1 MKDYTKN
8 MTAPIYYQS
17 DCNLDL
23 LKGKKIAII
32 GYGSQGHAHALNL
45 RDSGCDV
52 IVGLYKGSKSWAKAE
67 AQGFKVYT
75 SAEAA
80 KQADIIMILINDEKQ
95 AALYKN
101 DIEPNLEAGNM
112 LMFAHGFN
120 IHFGCIKPPKDVDVT
135 MVAPKGPGHT
145 VRSEYQVGKGVP
157 CLVAVEQDATGQAK
171 DLALAYAL
179 GIGGARAG
187 VLETTFRTETE
198 TDLFGEQAVE
208 CGGLSKLIEEG
219 FQTLVDQGFPPIVA
233 YFECCHENKLIIDL
247 VTQGGMAYMWNVCSN
262 TAKYGGLTRRDK
274 VINKDSVAGMK
285 EIYREIDSGEFKTEW
300 RQEWANGLK
309 NLHAMM
315 DDESKLQLEKT
326 GAEVRALFQRKAN

>member
-1 MKDYTKN
+1 MDTK
-8 MTAPIYYQS
+8 IYH
-17 DCNLDL
+17 DEDADL
-23 LKGKKIAII
+23 NVLKGKKVAVL
-32 GYGSQGHAHALNL
+32 GYGAQGRAQALSF
-45 RDSGCDV
+45 RDSGFDV
-52 IVGLYKGSKSWAKAE
+52 TIGVRENGPSWKKAKEDGGMTVTTMDKAVKDADVVLMLLPDETQPDIYKE
-67 AQGFKVYT
+67 FV
-75 SAEAA
+75 
-80 KQADIIMILINDEKQ
+80 
-95 AALYKN
+95 
-101 DIEPNLEAGNM
+101 EPNLKKGAA
-112 LMFAHGFN
+112 LDFAHGFA
-120 IHFGCIKPPKDVDVT
+120 ITYKLIVPPKDVDVI
-135 MVAPKGPGHT
+135 MMAPKAPGDAERQQF
-145 VRSEYQVGKGVP
+145 VEGFGVP
-157 CLVAVEQDATGQAK
+157 ALIAVHQDATGNAK
-171 DLALAYAL
+171 KIALALAKGL
-179 GIGGARAG
+179 GCTRAG
-187 VLETTFRTETE
+187 TFEVDNFDYETKS
-198 TDLFGEQAVE
+198 DLFGEQAVE

-285 EIYREIDSGEFKTEW
+285 EIYKEIDSGEFKTEW

>member
-1 MKDYTKN
+1 MDTK
-8 MTAPIYYQS
+8 IYH
-17 DCNLDL
+17 DEDADL
-23 LKGKKIAII
+23 NVLKGKKVAVL
-32 GYGSQGHAHALNL
+32 GYGAQGRAQALSF
-45 RDSGCDV
+45 RDSGFDV
-52 IVGLYKGSKSWAKAE
+52 TIGVREDGPSWKKAKEDGGMTVTTMDKAVKDADVVLMLLPDETQPDLYKE
-67 AQGFKVYT
+67 FV
-75 SAEAA
+75 
-80 KQADIIMILINDEKQ
+80 
-95 AALYKN
+95 
-101 DIEPNLEAGNM
+101 EPNLKKGAA
-112 LMFAHGFN
+112 LDFAHGFA
-120 IHFGCIKPPKDVDVT
+120 ITYKLIVPPKDVDVI
-135 MVAPKGPGHT
+135 MMAPKAPGDAERQQF
-145 VRSEYQVGKGVP
+145 VEGFGVP
-157 CLVAVEQDATGQAK
+157 ALIAVHQDATGNAK
-171 DLALAYAL
+171 KIALALAKGL
-179 GIGGARAG
+179 GCTRAG
-187 VLETTFRTETE
+187 TFEVDNFDYETKS
-198 TDLFGEQAVE
+198 DLFGEQAVE

>member
-1 MKDYTKN
+1 MDTK
-8 MTAPIYYQS
+8 IYH
-17 DCNLDL
+17 DEDADL
-23 LKGKKIAII
+23 NVLKGKKVAVL
-32 GYGSQGHAHALNL
+32 GYGAQGRAQALSF
-45 RDSGCDV
+45 RDSGFDV
-52 IVGLYKGSKSWAKAE
+52 TIGVRENGPSWKKAKEDGGMTVTTMDKAVKDADVVLMLLPDETQPDIYKE
-67 AQGFKVYT
+67 FV
-75 SAEAA
+75 
-80 KQADIIMILINDEKQ
+80 
-95 AALYKN
+95 
-101 DIEPNLEAGNM
+101 EPNLKKGAA
-112 LMFAHGFN
+112 LDFAHGFA
-120 IHFGCIKPPKDVDVT
+120 ITYKLIVPPKDVDVI
-135 MVAPKGPGHT
+135 MMAPKAPGDAERQQF
-145 VRSEYQVGKGVP
+145 VEGFGVP
-157 CLVAVEQDATGQAK
+157 ALIAVHQDATGNAK
-171 DLALAYAL
+171 KIALALAKGL
-179 GIGGARAG
+179 GCTRAG
-187 VLETTFRTETE
+187 TFEVDNFDYETKS
-198 TDLFGEQAVE
+198 DLFGEQAIE

>member
-1 MKDYTKN
+1 MDTK
-8 MTAPIYYQS
+8 IYH
-17 DCNLDL
+17 DEDADL
-23 LKGKKIAII
+23 NVLKGKKVAVL
-32 GYGSQGHAHALNL
+32 GYGAQGRAQALSF
-45 RDSGCDV
+45 RDSGFDV
-52 IVGLYKGSKSWAKAE
+52 TIGVRENGPSWKKAKEDGGMTVTTMDKAVKDADVVLMLLPDETQPDIYKE
-67 AQGFKVYT
+67 FV
-75 SAEAA
+75 
-80 KQADIIMILINDEKQ
+80 
-95 AALYKN
+95 
-101 DIEPNLEAGNM
+101 EPNLKKGAA
-112 LMFAHGFN
+112 LDFAHGFA
-120 IHFGCIKPPKDVDVT
+120 ITYKLIVPPKDVDVI
-135 MVAPKGPGHT
+135 MMAPKAPGDAERQQF
-145 VRSEYQVGKGVP
+145 VEGFGVP
-157 CLVAVEQDATGQAK
+157 ALIAVHQDATGNAK
-171 DLALAYAL
+171 KIALALAKGL
-179 GIGGARAG
+179 GCTRAG
-187 VLETTFRTETE
+187 TFEVDNFDYETKS
-198 TDLFGEQAVE
+198 DLFGEQAVE

-285 EIYREIDSGEFKTEW
+285 DIYREIDSGEFKTEW

>member
-1 MKDYTKN
+1 MDTK
-8 MTAPIYYQS
+8 IYH
-17 DCNLDL
+17 DEDADL
-23 LKGKKIAII
+23 NVLKGKKVAVL
-32 GYGSQGHAHALNL
+32 GYG
-45 RDSGCDV
+45 
-52 IVGLYKGSKSWAKAE
+52 
-67 AQGFKVYT
+67 AQGRAQALSFRASGFDVTIGVRENGPSWKK
-75 SAEAA
+75 A
-80 KQADIIMILINDEKQ
+80 KEDGGMTVTTMDKAVKDADVVLMLLPDETQ
-95 AALYKN
+95 PDIYKEFV
-101 DIEPNLEAGNM
+101 EPNLKKGA
-112 LMFAHGFN
+112 AHGFA
-120 IHFGCIKPPKDVDVT
+120 ITYKLIVPPKDVDVI
-135 MVAPKGPGHT
+135 MMAPKAPGDAERQQF
-145 VRSEYQVGKGVP
+145 VEGFGVP
-157 CLVAVEQDATGQAK
+157 ALIAVHQDATGNAK
-171 DLALAYAL
+171 KIALALAKGL
-179 GIGGARAG
+179 GCTRAG
-187 VLETTFRTETE
+187 TFEVDNFDYETKS
-198 TDLFGEQAVE
+198 DLFGEQAVE

>member
-1 MKDYTKN
+1 MDTK
-8 MTAPIYYQS
+8 IYH
-17 DCNLDL
+17 DEDADL
-23 LKGKKIAII
+23 NVLKGKKVAVL
-32 GYGSQGHAHALNL
+32 GYGAQGRAQALSF
-45 RDSGCDV
+45 RDSGFDV
-52 IVGLYKGSKSWAKAE
+52 TIGVRENGPSWKKAKEDGGRAVTAMDKAVKDADVVLMLLPDETQPDIYKE
-67 AQGFKVYT
+67 FV
-75 SAEAA
+75 
-80 KQADIIMILINDEKQ
+80 
-95 AALYKN
+95 
-101 DIEPNLEAGNM
+101 EPNLKKGAA
-112 LMFAHGFN
+112 LDFAHGFA
-120 IHFGCIKPPKDVDVT
+120 ITYKLIVPPKDVDVI
-135 MVAPKGPGHT
+135 MMAPKAPGDAERQQF
-145 VRSEYQVGKGVP
+145 VEGFGVP
-157 CLVAVEQDATGQAK
+157 ALIAVHQDATGNAK
-171 DLALAYAL
+171 KIALALAKGL
-179 GIGGARAG
+179 GCTRAG
-187 VLETTFRTETE
+187 TFEVDNFDYETKS
-198 TDLFGEQAVE
+198 DLFGEQAVE

>member
-1 MKDYTKN
+1 MDTK
-8 MTAPIYYQS
+8 IYH
-17 DCNLDL
+17 DEDADL
-23 LKGKKIAII
+23 NVLKGKKVAVL
-32 GYGSQGHAHALNL
+32 GYGAQGRAQALSF
-45 RDSGCDV
+45 RDSGFDV
-52 IVGLYKGSKSWAKAE
+52 TIGVRENGPSWKKAKEDGGMTVTTMDKAVKDADVVLMLLPDETQPDIYKEFVDPNLKKG
-67 AQGFKVYT
+67 
-75 SAEAA
+75 
-80 KQADIIMILINDEKQ
+80 
-95 AALYKN
+95 AAL
-101 DIEPNLEAGNM
+101 D
-112 LMFAHGFN
+112 FAHGFA
-120 IHFGCIKPPKDVDVT
+120 ITYKLIVPPKDVDVI
-135 MVAPKGPGHT
+135 MMAPKAPGDAERQQF
-145 VRSEYQVGKGVP
+145 VEGFGVP
-157 CLVAVEQDATGQAK
+157 ALIAVHQDATGNAK
-171 DLALAYAL
+171 KIALALAKGL
-179 GIGGARAG
+179 GCTRAG
-187 VLETTFRTETE
+187 TFEVDNFDYETKS
-198 TDLFGEQAVE
+198 DLFGEQAVE

>member
-1 MKDYTKN
+1 MTVTTMDKAVKDADVVLMLLPDETQ
-8 MTAPIYYQS
+8 PDIY
-17 DCNLDL
+17 
-23 LKGKKIAII
+23 KEF
-32 GYGSQGHAHALNL
+32 
-45 RDSGCDV
+45 V
-52 IVGLYKGSKSWAKAE
+52 
-67 AQGFKVYT
+67 
-75 SAEAA
+75 
-80 KQADIIMILINDEKQ
+80 
-95 AALYKN
+95 
-101 DIEPNLEAGNM
+101 EPNLKKGAA
-112 LMFAHGFN
+112 LDFAHGFA
-120 IHFGCIKPPKDVDVT
+120 ITYKLIVPPKDVDVI
-135 MVAPKGPGHT
+135 MMAPKAPGDAERQQF
-145 VRSEYQVGKGVP
+145 VEGFGVP
-157 CLVAVEQDATGQAK
+157 ALIAVHQDATGNAK
-171 DLALAYAL
+171 KIALALAKGL
-179 GIGGARAG
+179 GCTRAG
-187 VLETTFRTETE
+187 TFEVDNFDYETKS
-198 TDLFGEQAVE
+198 DLFGEQAVE

>member
-1 MKDYTKN
+1 MDTK
-8 MTAPIYYQS
+8 IYH
-17 DCNLDL
+17 DEDADL
-23 LKGKKIAII
+23 NVLKGKKVAVL
-32 GYGSQGHAHALNL
+32 GYGAQGRAQALSF
-45 RDSGCDV
+45 RDSGFDV
-52 IVGLYKGSKSWAKAE
+52 TIGVRENGPSWKKAKEDGGMTVTTMDKAVKDADVVLMLLPDETQPDIYKE
-67 AQGFKVYT
+67 FV
-75 SAEAA
+75 
-80 KQADIIMILINDEKQ
+80 
-95 AALYKN
+95 
-101 DIEPNLEAGNM
+101 EPNLKKGAA
-112 LMFAHGFN
+112 LDFAHGFA
-120 IHFGCIKPPKDVDVT
+120 ITYKLIVPPKDVDVI
-135 MVAPKGPGHT
+135 MMAPKAPGDAGRQQF
-145 VRSEYQVGKGVP
+145 VEGFGVP
-157 CLVAVEQDATGQAK
+157 ALIAVHQDATGNAK
-171 DLALAYAL
+171 KIALALAKGL
-179 GIGGARAG
+179 GCTRAG
-187 VLETTFRTETE
+187 TFEVDNFDYETKS
-198 TDLFGEQAVE
+198 DLFGEQAVE

>member
-1 MKDYTKN
+1 MDTK
-8 MTAPIYYQS
+8 IYH
-17 DCNLDL
+17 DEDADL
-23 LKGKKIAII
+23 NVLKGKKVAVL
-32 GYGSQGHAHALNL
+32 GYGAQGRAQALSF
-45 RDSGCDV
+45 RDSGFDV
-52 IVGLYKGSKSWAKAE
+52 TIGVRENGPSWKKAKEDGGMTVTTMDKAVKDADVVLMLRPDETQPDIYKE
-67 AQGFKVYT
+67 FV
-75 SAEAA
+75 
-80 KQADIIMILINDEKQ
+80 
-95 AALYKN
+95 
-101 DIEPNLEAGNM
+101 EPNLKKGAA
-112 LMFAHGFN
+112 LDFAHGFA
-120 IHFGCIKPPKDVDVT
+120 ITYKLIVPPKDVDVI
-135 MVAPKGPGHT
+135 MMAPKAPGDAERQQF
-145 VRSEYQVGKGVP
+145 VEGFGVP
-157 CLVAVEQDATGQAK
+157 ALIAVHQDATGNAK
-171 DLALAYAL
+171 KIALALAKGL
-179 GIGGARAG
+179 GCTRAG
-187 VLETTFRTETE
+187 TFEVDNFDYETKS
-198 TDLFGEQAVE
+198 DLFGEQSVE

>member
-1 MKDYTKN
+1 MDTK
-8 MTAPIYYQS
+8 IYH
-17 DCNLDL
+17 DEDADL
-23 LKGKKIAII
+23 NVLKGKKVAVL
-32 GYGSQGHAHALNL
+32 GYGAQGRAQALSF
-45 RDSGCDV
+45 RDSGFDV
-52 IVGLYKGSKSWAKAE
+52 TIGVRENGPSWKKAKEDGGMTVTTMDKAVKDADVVLMLLPDETQPDIYKEFVEPSLKKG
-67 AQGFKVYT
+67 
-75 SAEAA
+75 
-80 KQADIIMILINDEKQ
+80 
-95 AALYKN
+95 AAL
-101 DIEPNLEAGNM
+101 G
-112 LMFAHGFN
+112 FAHGFA
-120 IHFGCIKPPKDVDVT
+120 ITYKLIVPPKDVDVI
-135 MVAPKGPGHT
+135 MMAPKAPGDAERQQF
-145 VRSEYQVGKGVP
+145 VEGFGVP
-157 CLVAVEQDATGQAK
+157 ALIAVHQDATGNAK
-171 DLALAYAL
+171 KIALALAKGL
-179 GIGGARAG
+179 GCTRAG
-187 VLETTFRTETE
+187 TFEVDNFDYETKS
-198 TDLFGEQAVE
+198 DLFGEQAVE

>member
-1 MKDYTKN
+1 MDTK
-8 MTAPIYYQS
+8 IYH
-17 DCNLDL
+17 DEDADL
-23 LKGKKIAII
+23 NVLKGKKVAVL
-32 GYGSQGHAHALNL
+32 GYGAQGRAQALSF
-45 RDSGCDV
+45 RDSGFDV
-52 IVGLYKGSKSWAKAE
+52 TIGVRENGPSWKKAKEDGGMTVTTMDKAVKDADVVLMLLPDETQPDIYKE
-67 AQGFKVYT
+67 FV
-75 SAEAA
+75 
-80 KQADIIMILINDEKQ
+80 
-95 AALYKN
+95 
-101 DIEPNLEAGNM
+101 EPNLKKGAA
-112 LMFAHGFN
+112 LDFAHGFA
-120 IHFGCIKPPKDVDVT
+120 ITYKLIVPPKDVAVI
-135 MVAPKGPGHT
+135 MMAPKAPGDAERQQF
-145 VRSEYQVGKGVP
+145 VEGFGVP
-157 CLVAVEQDATGQAK
+157 ALIAVHQDATGNAK
-171 DLALAYAL
+171 KIALALAKGL
-179 GIGGARAG
+179 GCTRAG
-187 VLETTFRTETE
+187 TFEVDNFDYETKS
-198 TDLFGEQAVE
+198 DLFGEQAVE

>member
-1 MKDYTKN
+1 MDTK
-8 MTAPIYYQS
+8 IYH
-17 DCNLDL
+17 DEDADL
-23 LKGKKIAII
+23 NVLKGKKVAVL
-32 GYGSQGHAHALNL
+32 GYGAQGRAQALSF
-45 RDSGCDV
+45 RDSGFDV
-52 IVGLYKGSKSWAKAE
+52 TIGVRENGPSWKKAKEDGGMTVTTMDKAVKDADVVLMLLPDETQPDIYKE
-67 AQGFKVYT
+67 FV
-75 SAEAA
+75 
-80 KQADIIMILINDEKQ
+80 
-95 AALYKN
+95 
-101 DIEPNLEAGNM
+101 EPNLKKGAA
-112 LMFAHGFN
+112 LDFAHGFA
-120 IHFGCIKPPKDVDVT
+120 ITYKLIVPPKDVDVI
-135 MVAPKGPGHT
+135 MMAPKAPGDAERQQF
-145 VRSEYQVGKGVP
+145 VEGFGVP
-157 CLVAVEQDATGQAK
+157 ALIAVHQDATGNAK
-171 DLALAYAL
+171 KIALALAKGL
-179 GIGGARAG
+179 GCTRAG
-187 VLETTFRTETE
+187 TFEVDNFDYETKS
-198 TDLFGEQAVE
+198 DLFGEQAVE

-247 VTQGGMAYMWNVCSN
+247 ITQGGMAYMWNVCSN

>member
-1 MKDYTKN
+1 MDTK
-8 MTAPIYYQS
+8 IYH
-17 DCNLDL
+17 DEDADL
-23 LKGKKIAII
+23 NVLKGKKVAVL
-32 GYGSQGHAHALNL
+32 GYGAQGRAQALSF
-45 RDSGCDV
+45 RDSGFDV
-52 IVGLYKGSKSWAKAE
+52 TIGVRENGPSWKKAKEDGGMTVTTMDKAVKDADVVLMLLPDETQPDIYKE
-67 AQGFKVYT
+67 FV
-75 SAEAA
+75 
-80 KQADIIMILINDEKQ
+80 
-95 AALYKN
+95 
-101 DIEPNLEAGNM
+101 EPNLKKGAA
-112 LMFAHGFN
+112 LDFAHGFA
-120 IHFGCIKPPKDVDVT
+120 ITYKLIVPPKDVDVI
-135 MVAPKGPGHT
+135 MMAPKAPGDAERQQC
-145 VRSEYQVGKGVP
+145 VEGFGVP
-157 CLVAVEQDATGQAK
+157 ALIAVHQDATGNAK
-171 DLALAYAL
+171 KIALALAKGL
-179 GIGGARAG
+179 GCTRAG
-187 VLETTFRTETE
+187 TFEVDNFDYETKS
-198 TDLFGEQAVE
+198 DLFGEQAVE

-315 DDESKLQLEKT
+315 DDESKRQLEKT

>member
-1 MKDYTKN
+1 MDTK
-8 MTAPIYYQS
+8 IYH
-17 DCNLDL
+17 DEDADL
-23 LKGKKIAII
+23 NVLKGKKVAVL
-32 GYGSQGHAHALNL
+32 GYGAQGRAQALSF
-45 RDSGCDV
+45 RDSGFDV
-52 IVGLYKGSKSWAKAE
+52 TIGVRENGPSWKKAKEDGGMTVTTMDKAVKDADVVLMLLPDETQPDIYKE
-67 AQGFKVYT
+67 FV
-75 SAEAA
+75 
-80 KQADIIMILINDEKQ
+80 
-95 AALYKN
+95 
-101 DIEPNLEAGNM
+101 EPNLKKGAA
-112 LMFAHGFN
+112 LDFAHGFA
-120 IHFGCIKPPKDVDVT
+120 ITYKLIVPPKDVDVI
-135 MVAPKGPGHT
+135 MMAPKAPGDAERQQF
-145 VRSEYQVGKGVP
+145 VEGFGVP
-157 CLVAVEQDATGQAK
+157 ALIAIHQDATGNAK
-171 DLALAYAL
+171 KIALALAKGL
-179 GIGGARAG
+179 GCTRAG
-187 VLETTFRTETE
+187 TFEVDNFDYETKS
-198 TDLFGEQAVE
+198 DLFGEQAVE

>member
-1 MKDYTKN
+1 MDTK
-8 MTAPIYYQS
+8 IYH
-17 DCNLDL
+17 DEDADL
-23 LKGKKIAII
+23 NVLKGKKVAVL
-32 GYGSQGHAHALNL
+32 GYGAQGREQALSF
-45 RDSGCDV
+45 RDSGFDV
-52 IVGLYKGSKSWAKAE
+52 TIGVRENGPSWKKAKEDGGMTVTTMDKAVKDADVVLMLLPDETQPDIYKE
-67 AQGFKVYT
+67 FV
-75 SAEAA
+75 
-80 KQADIIMILINDEKQ
+80 
-95 AALYKN
+95 
-101 DIEPNLEAGNM
+101 EPNLKKGAA
-112 LMFAHGFN
+112 LDFAHGFA
-120 IHFGCIKPPKDVDVT
+120 ITYKLIVPPKDVDVI
-135 MVAPKGPGHT
+135 MMAPKAPGDAERQQF
-145 VRSEYQVGKGVP
+145 VEGFGVP
-157 CLVAVEQDATGQAK
+157 ALIAVHQDATGNAK
-171 DLALAYAL
+171 KIALALAKGL
-179 GIGGARAG
+179 GCTRAG
-187 VLETTFRTETE
+187 TFEVDNFDYETKS
-198 TDLFGEQAVE
+198 DLFGEQAVE

>member
-1 MKDYTKN
+1 MDTK
-8 MTAPIYYQS
+8 IYH
-17 DCNLDL
+17 DEDADL
-23 LKGKKIAII
+23 NVLKGKKVAVL
-32 GYGSQGHAHALNL
+32 GYGAQGRAQALSF
-45 RDSGCDV
+45 RDSGFDV
-52 IVGLYKGSKSWAKAE
+52 TIGVRENGPSWKKAKEDGGMTVTTMDKAVKDADVVLMLLPDETQPDIYKE
-67 AQGFKVYT
+67 FV
-75 SAEAA
+75 
-80 KQADIIMILINDEKQ
+80 
-95 AALYKN
+95 
-101 DIEPNLEAGNM
+101 EPNLKKGAA
-112 LMFAHGFN
+112 LDFAHGFA
-120 IHFGCIKPPKDVDVT
+120 ITYKLIVPPKDVDVI
-135 MVAPKGPGHT
+135 MMAPKAPGDAERQQF
-145 VRSEYQVGKGVP
+145 VEGFGVP
-157 CLVAVEQDATGQAK
+157 ALIAVHQDATGNAK
-171 DLALAYAL
+171 KIALALAKGL
-179 GIGGARAG
+179 GCTRAG
-187 VLETTFRTETE
+187 TFEVDNFDYETKS
-198 TDLFGEQAVE
+198 DLFGEQAVE

-315 DDESKLQLEKT
+315 DDESKLQLEQT

>member
-1 MKDYTKN
+1 MDTK
-8 MTAPIYYQS
+8 IYH
-17 DCNLDL
+17 DEDADL
-23 LKGKKIAII
+23 NVLKGKKVAVL
-32 GYGSQGHAHALNL
+32 GYGAQGRAQALSF
-45 RDSGCDV
+45 RDSGFDV
-52 IVGLYKGSKSWAKAE
+52 TIGVRENGPSWKKAKEDGGMTVTTMDKAVKDADVVLMLLPDETQPDIYKE
-67 AQGFKVYT
+67 FV
-75 SAEAA
+75 
-80 KQADIIMILINDEKQ
+80 
-95 AALYKN
+95 
-101 DIEPNLEAGNM
+101 EPNLKKGAA
-112 LMFAHGFN
+112 LDFAHGFA
-120 IHFGCIKPPKDVDVT
+120 ITYKLIVPPKDVDVI
-135 MVAPKGPGHT
+135 MMAPKAPGDAERQQF
-145 VRSEYQVGKGVP
+145 VEGFGVP
-157 CLVAVEQDATGQAK
+157 ALIAVHQDATGNAK
-171 DLALAYAL
+171 KIALALAKGL
-179 GIGGARAG
+179 GCTRAG
-187 VLETTFRTETE
+187 TFEVDNFDYETKS
-198 TDLFGEQAVE
+198 DLFGEQAVE

-300 RQEWANGLK
+300 RQEGGNGLK

>member
-1 MKDYTKN
+1 MDTK
-8 MTAPIYYQS
+8 IYH
-17 DCNLDL
+17 DEDADL
-23 LKGKKIAII
+23 NVLKGKKVAVL
-32 GYGSQGHAHALNL
+32 GYGAQGRAQALSF
-45 RDSGCDV
+45 RDSGFDV
-52 IVGLYKGSKSWAKAE
+52 TIGVRENGPSWKKAKEDGGMTVTTMDKAVKDADVVLMLLPDETQPDIYKE
-67 AQGFKVYT
+67 FV
-75 SAEAA
+75 
-80 KQADIIMILINDEKQ
+80 
-95 AALYKN
+95 
-101 DIEPNLEAGNM
+101 EPNLKKGAA
-112 LMFAHGFN
+112 LDFAHGFA
-120 IHFGCIKPPKDVDVT
+120 ITYKLIVPPKDVDVI
-135 MVAPKGPGHT
+135 MMAPKAPGDAERQQF
-145 VRSEYQVGKGVP
+145 VEGFGVP
-157 CLVAVEQDATGQAK
+157 ALIAVHQDATGNAK
-171 DLALAYAL
+171 KIALALAKGL
-179 GIGGARAG
+179 GCTRAG
-187 VLETTFRTETE
+187 TFEVDNFDYETKS
-198 TDLFGEQAVE
+198 DLFGEQAVE

-219 FQTLVDQGFPPIVA
+219 FQTLVDQGFPPLVA

>member
-1 MKDYTKN
+1 MDTK
-8 MTAPIYYQS
+8 IYH
-17 DCNLDL
+17 DEDADL
-23 LKGKKIAII
+23 NVLKGKKVAVL
-32 GYGSQGHAHALNL
+32 GYGAQGRAQALSF
-45 RDSGCDV
+45 RDSGFDV
-52 IVGLYKGSKSWAKAE
+52 TIGVRENGPSWKKAKEDGGMTVTTMDKAVKDADVVLMLLPDETQPDIYKE
-67 AQGFKVYT
+67 FV
-75 SAEAA
+75 
-80 KQADIIMILINDEKQ
+80 
-95 AALYKN
+95 
-101 DIEPNLEAGNM
+101 EPNLKKGAA
-112 LMFAHGFN
+112 LDFAHGFA
-120 IHFGCIKPPKDVDVT
+120 ITYKLIVPPRDVGVI
-135 MVAPKGPGHT
+135 MMAPKAPGDAERQQF
-145 VRSEYQVGKGVP
+145 VEGFGVP
-157 CLVAVEQDATGQAK
+157 ALIAVHQDATGNAK
-171 DLALAYAL
+171 KIALALAKGL
-179 GIGGARAG
+179 GCTRAG
-187 VLETTFRTETE
+187 TFEVDNFDYETKS
-198 TDLFGEQAVE
+198 DLFGEQAVE

>member
-1 MKDYTKN
+1 MDTK
-8 MTAPIYYQS
+8 IYH
-17 DCNLDL
+17 DEDADL
-23 LKGKKIAII
+23 NVLKGKKVAVL
-32 GYGSQGHAHALNL
+32 GYGAQGRAQALSF
-45 RDSGCDV
+45 RDSGFDV
-52 IVGLYKGSKSWAKAE
+52 TIGVRENGPSWKKAKEDGGMTVTTMDKAVKDADVVLMLLPDETQPDIYKE
-67 AQGFKVYT
+67 FV
-75 SAEAA
+75 
-80 KQADIIMILINDEKQ
+80 
-95 AALYKN
+95 
-101 DIEPNLEAGNM
+101 EPNLKKGAA
-112 LMFAHGFN
+112 LDFAHGFA
-120 IHFGCIKPPKDVDVT
+120 ITYKLIVPPKDVDVI
-135 MVAPKGPGHT
+135 MMAPKAPGDAERQQF
-145 VRSEYQVGKGVP
+145 VEGFGVP
-157 CLVAVEQDATGQAK
+157 ALIAVHQDATGNAK
-171 DLALAYAL
+171 KIALALAKGL
-179 GIGGARAG
+179 GCTRAG
-187 VLETTFRTETE
+187 TFEVDNFDYETKS
-198 TDLFGEQAVE
+198 DLFGEQAVE

-315 DDESKLQLEKT
+315 DDESKIQLEKT

>member
-1 MKDYTKN
+1 MDTK
-8 MTAPIYYQS
+8 IYH
-17 DCNLDL
+17 DEDADL
-23 LKGKKIAII
+23 NVLKGKKVAVL
-32 GYGSQGHAHALNL
+32 GYGAQGRAQALSF
-45 RDSGCDV
+45 RDSGFDV
-52 IVGLYKGSKSWAKAE
+52 TIGVRENGPSWKKAKEDGGMTVTTMDKAVKDADVVLMLLPDETQPDIYKE
-67 AQGFKVYT
+67 FV
-75 SAEAA
+75 
-80 KQADIIMILINDEKQ
+80 
-95 AALYKN
+95 
-101 DIEPNLEAGNM
+101 EPNLKKGAA
-112 LMFAHGFN
+112 LDFAHGFA
-120 IHFGCIKPPKDVDVT
+120 ITYKLIVPPKDVDVI
-135 MVAPKGPGHT
+135 MMAPKAPGDAERQQF
-145 VRSEYQVGKGVP
+145 VEGFGVP
-157 CLVAVEQDATGQAK
+157 ALIAVHQDATGNAK
-171 DLALAYAL
+171 KIALALAKGL
-179 GIGGARAG
+179 GCTRAG
-187 VLETTFRTETE
+187 TFEVDNFDYETKS
-198 TDLFGEQAVE
+198 DLFGEQAVE

-219 FQTLVDQGFPPIVA
+219 FQTLVAQGFPPIAA